1 MMDGHPLFP
10 YGHHPVRRGHSP
22 DSVHELVPLS
32 RIDHPVRYYLID
44 FGISSRF
51 PPGASSFVVGRQ
63 GRDKDLPELS
73 SDVPYNAFKVDI
85 FTLGNLYGKDF
96 AEKYYGLEFLQPL
109 IEVMTAQ
116 QPNLR
121 PTAEEAHAIF
131 EDIRIQLHSSLLRW
145 RLRSRIES
153 PPERVLYDAV
163 AVAREGIFQLKR
175 LVT

>member
-1 MMDGHPLFP
+1 
-10 YGHHPVRRGHSP
+10 
-22 DSVHELVPLS
+22 
-32 RIDHPVRYYLID
+32 
-44 FGISSRF
+44 
-51 PPGASSFVVGRQ
+51 
-63 GRDKDLPELS
+63 
-73 SDVPYNAFKVDI
+73 
-85 FTLGNLYGKDF
+85 
-96 AEKYYGLEFLQPL
+96 
-109 IEVMTAQ
+109 MTAQ